1 MPESGSLSQAC
12 AESSSGRN
20 HPGHS
25 GVSPAHWLPIS
36 QNASLPKWAGCSP
49 GVISRSRI
57 SENMLFLDMV
67 MQCGGE
73 LQGWS
78 MAARALS
85 GCAVIWLSSINWAPG
100 AGKRPQFLKM
110 PIKEPYELL
119 PSLPQST
126 PLKHP
131 ISLLLRLTQGGE
143 ILVERIGHIE
153 EPIHW
158 SIAFTE
164 PNILSDRSAEYFWA
178 CAFCLL
184 GAQW

>member
-12 AESSSGRN
+12 TENSSGRN
-20 HPGHS
+20 HPWHS

-49 GVISRSRI
+49 GVISRSHI
-57 SENMLFLDMV
+57 SENMLFLDAV

-100 AGKRPQFLKM
+100 AGKRPQVLKM
-110 PIKEPYELL
+110 PVKEPYEFL
-119 PSLPQST
+119 PPLPQPT
-126 PLKHP
+126 PLKRPYLVITKTDTRGRDLGGMYWAYWGAHLL
-131 ISLLLRLTQGGE
+131 INSLC
-143 ILVERIGHIE
+143 
-153 EPIHW
+153 
-158 SIAFTE
+158 
-164 PNILSDRSAEYFWA
+164 WA
-178 CAFCLL
+178 
-184 GAQW
+184 